1 MRSDAVLY
9 KRETSLGLFVTNH
22 HPDAGG
28 REVPARSSSGP
39 RTVVVVLFGGEFGD
53 IDLVLCRRERRW
65 PCSGLLIP
73 ESCTNRSSDARFWQ
87 FVHFKCCRYV
97 Y

>member
-9 KRETSLGLFVTNH
+9 KRETSLGLFATNH

-39 RTVVVVLFGGEFGD
+39 RTVVVVLFGEFGD
-53 IDLVLCRRERRW
+53 IDSVLRRRERRW
-65 PCSGLLIP
+65 PRSGLLIP
-73 ESCTNRSSDARFWQ
+73 ESCTNRSSDARS
-87 FVHFKCCRYV
+87 
-97 Y
+97 